1 MAPVDRNGAVS
12 RPCSNVLNSTVHRQ
26 ECLQAVSF
34 TPSPS
39 SRARRVVKREAA
51 GAATVIPA
59 QPASIGKL
67 APDSLAC
74 SLFLSARIVSAV
86 RNGSSL
92 TQAFGILRDH
102 QAAATRAAAQE
113 ISYGTLRS
121 HGLGEFFLSRLLD
134 HPLIDADSESLLLV
148 ALYRLRSRPDA
159 AHTVVDQAVTAAG
172 EFAGGAYKKLVNAL
186 LRNYLRQRTTLD
198 AACRSDDVACHQHPQ
213 WWLQRLRRAYPTEWP
228 HIVAADNSP
237 PPMTLRVNR
246 RRGGVADYAARLAAE
261 GFTSRELGGDALLL
275 DKPVVVDRLPGFAD
289 GWVSVQDAGAQLAG
303 KWLQPVAGQCVL
315 DACAAPGGKTAHLL
329 EMADIRLTSLDTDR
343 LRAQRISDNLR
354 RLALSADV
362 RVADCRDSASWWD
375 GAPFDAIL
383 ADVPCS
389 ASGVV
394 RRHPDAKYLRRTSD
408 VRRFAQLQSEILDH
422 LWPLLATGGR
432 LLYATCSL
440 FPEEN
445 GAQIDAFLF
454 RHPAARQQRR
464 QQLLPNAEH
473 DGFFY
478 ALLEKSA

>member
-1 MAPVDRNGAVS
+1 MPLS
-12 RPCSNVLNSTVHRQ
+12 
-26 ECLQAVSF
+26 
-34 TPSPS
+34 SPPT

-51 GAATVIPA
+51 GAVTVITV
-59 QPASIGKL
+59 QPSSTSKL
-67 APDSLAC
+67 PPDSLAC
-74 SLFLSARIVSAV
+74 SLFLAARIVAAV

-92 TQAFGILRDH
+92 TQALGILRDH
-102 QAAATRAAAQE
+102 PPVARAAAQE

-121 HGLGEFFLSRLLD
+121 HGLGEFILARLLD
-134 HPLIDADSESLLLV
+134 RPLGDVDSESLLLV
-148 ALYRLRSRPDA
+148 ALYRLRTRPEA
-159 AHTVVDQAVTAAG
+159 VHTVVDQAVTAAG

-186 LRNYLRQRTTLD
+186 LRNYLRQQSTID
-198 AACRSDDVACHQHPQ
+198 AASADDDVAGHRHPR
-213 WWLQRLRRAYPTEWP
+213 WWLQRLQRAYPADWQA
-228 HIVAADNSP
+228 IVAADNDQ

-246 RRGGVADYAARLAAE
+246 QRSTVADYTTRLTEHGLACR
-261 GFTSRELGGDALLL
+261 SLGGDALIL
-275 DKPVVVDRLPGFAD
+275 DKPVLVERLPGFAD
-289 GWVSVQDAGAQLAG
+289 GCVSVQDAGAQRAG
-303 KWLQPVAGQCVL
+303 EWLRPAAGQRVL

-329 EMADIRLTSLDTDR
+329 EMADIRLTALDNDR
-343 LRAQRISDNLR
+343 LRAQRISDNLQ
-354 RLALSADV
+354 RLGLSASV
-362 RVADCRDSASWWD
+362 QVADCRESASWWD
-375 GAPFDAIL
+375 GVPFNAIL

-408 VRRFAQLQSEILDH
+408 IRRFAQLQSEILDQ

-454 RHPAARQQRR
+454 RHPDARQQRR
-464 QQLLPNAEH
+464 QQLLPDSEH